1 MECFLLSV
9 AGTIDEMLKDI
20 LDEPRSQEPRSQ
32 ELGTIFRPESPQ
44 KSVNKETQTEN
55 IKYKKNVLSKHT
67 REVWLTAINIVI
79 LNNKIKKI
87 EQKKLELKKIEQKKL
102 EQKKLL
108 EDWDFIPDLNV
119 WKGLSL
125 L

>member
-20 LDEPRSQEPRSQ
+20 LDEPRSQ

-55 IKYKKNVLSKHT
+55 SKKSPKVK
-67 REVWLTAINIVI
+67 
-79 LNNKIKKI
+79 
-87 EQKKLELKKIEQKKL
+87 
-102 EQKKLL
+102 
-108 EDWDFIPDLNV
+108 
-119 WKGLSL
+119 
-125 L
+125 